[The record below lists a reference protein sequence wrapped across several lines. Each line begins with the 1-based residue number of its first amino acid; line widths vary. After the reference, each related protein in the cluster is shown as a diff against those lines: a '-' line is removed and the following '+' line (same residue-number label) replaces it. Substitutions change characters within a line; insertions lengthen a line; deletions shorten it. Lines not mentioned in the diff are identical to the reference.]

1 MAKKT
6 YKVTHDTETFDDIE
20 GYEDVEVE
28 CVVGMS
34 LGKYLQLGEMNEAG
48 SSDDNP
54 FDKTVKFAGSAKE
67 WAENVLV
74 KWNLVDADDEPIPAD
89 GTGFLMLPSELSGA
103 ILARWTAYLA
113 DKASDAEKKPSANGS
128 SASSTQTEN
137 RRSRR
142 RSSRARS

>member
-20 GYEDVEVE
+20 GYPGVEVK

-48 SSDDNP
+48 SSDDNAL
-54 FDKTVKFAGSAKE
+54 DKAVKFAGSSRE
-67 WAENVLV
+67 WAEDVIIS
-74 KWNLVDADDEPIPAD
+74 WNLVDEDDEPIPAN
-89 GTGFLMLPSELSGA
+89 GAGYLMLPPELSGA
-103 ILARWTAYLA
+103 ILKRWTAYLA
-113 DKASDAEKKPSANGS
+113 DKASDAEKKPSANGR
-128 SASSTQTEN
+128 SASSAQTEN